1 MKHRYSRSLQVV
13 PLQTPSITTFTIKTT
28 QHLLLAISLSLAS
41 IGGLFLPQ
49 AVEANQNQEYRLPD
63 FSRLAEQGSP
73 AVVNISTLSRKKS
86 QQQNPLSIYGSELP
100 EFLKRYFGLEIP
112 DQFHIPGDSQQQPAP
127 QSLGSGFI
135 ISKDGYVMTNNHVI
149 EDADEIV
156 VRLNDRSEYQAKVI
170 GADPQ
175 SDLALLKVEG
185 KNLPTVQIGNSDAL
199 KPGQWVFAIGSPF
212 GFDYSVTKGI
222 ISALNRS
229 LPTEHYIPFIQTD
242 VPINPGNSGGPLLNM
257 QGEVIG
263 INSQIYTRSGGFM
276 GVSFAIPID
285 DAMNVINQLKDN
297 GFVSRGWLGVIIQDV
312 DRNLAESFELDRPQ
326 GALLSQILPD
336 SPAKSGGLESGDII
350 TRFNGQEI
358 KFSSDLPIAVGRAP
372 IGKDVLVELVRRGK
386 KKVIK
391 LAVGT
396 QPSDRDISRNNE
408 GVRADN
414 RLGITVVNLNTSL
427 RARLGLDDEITGVM
441 VDNVGTGIG
450 RAYGLRSGDVITQ
463 INHETITNRTD
474 YQKVIM
480 ALPTNKTVPLRLIR
494 RGQPGYISLRLN
506 D

>member
-1 MKHRYSRSLQVV
+1 MKHRYSRSLLVV
-13 PLQTPSITTFTIKTT
+13 PIKAVPVITPSTSTI
-28 QHLLLAISLSLAS
+28 HVLLLALCLALA
-41 IGGLFLPQ
+41 GVLGVFLPQ
-49 AVEANQNQEYRLPD
+49 QVQANQDYRLPD

-73 AVVNISTLSRKKS
+73 AVVNISTLSRKKN
-86 QQQNPLSIYGSELP
+86 QQQNPLSVYGSELP

-112 DQFHIPGDSQQQPAP
+112 DQFDLPGRSQQPTP

-149 EDADEIV
+149 EDADEII

-175 SDLALLKVEG
+175 SDLALLKVDG
-185 KNLPTVQIGNSDAL
+185 KNLPTVQLGNSDAL

-229 LPTEHYIPFIQTD
+229 LPTEHYSPFIQTE

-257 QGEVIG
+257 HGEVIG

-285 DAMNVINQLKDN
+285 DAMNVINQLKEN
-297 GFVSRGWLGVIIQDV
+297 GYVSRGWLGVIIQDV
-312 DRNLAESFELDRPQ
+312 DRNLAESFELERPQ

-336 SPAKSGGLESGDII
+336 SPAKTGGLESGDII

-372 IGKDVLVELVRRGK
+372 IGQEVNVELVRRGK

-396 QPSDRDISRNNE
+396 LPSDKEISRSSL
-408 GVRADN
+408 GMRADN
-414 RLGITVVNLNTSL
+414 RLGITVVNLSTSV
-427 RARLGLDDEITGVM
+427 RARLGLDDDITGVM
-441 VDNVGTGIG
+441 VETVGTGIG
-450 RAYGLRSGDVITQ
+450 RAYGLRTGDVITQ
-463 INHETITNRTD
+463 INHETISDRND